1 MGQAQQQPVR
11 LTAVAEHVSA
21 LMDGEL
27 ASHEL
32 NEAFDAAKSAAGM
45 ADWRSYQLIGD
56 ALRSEDLIQ
65 AESSNAFLQSFA
77 VRFDCEPHVL
87 APAAAHSVSR
97 HRLLLRPSWVRR
109 VVPTTAVAAAVAAVT
124 WIAVPQLGQTVNPNT
139 SSTVVAM
146 APAPSETA
154 VRSASPVVAVSADA
168 TMIRDARLDDY
179 LRAHRQAATTG
190 VAMPYIRAAAAQT
203 TQAQDNSKE

>member
-21 LMDGEL
+21 LMDGEI
-27 ASHEL
+27 ASHEV
-32 NEAFDAAKSAAGM
+32 NAVFDAAKSDVGM
-45 ADWRSYQLIGD
+45 ADWQSYHLIGD

-65 AESSNAFLQSFA
+65 AESSDAFLQSFA
-77 VRFDCEPHVL
+77 ARFESEPHVL
-87 APAAAHSVSR
+87 APAAARSVSR

-109 VVPTTAVAAAVAAVT
+109 VLPTTAVAAAVAAVT
-124 WIAVPQLGQTVNPNT
+124 WIAVPQLGQSVNPNA
-139 SSTVVAM
+139 SPTVVAM
-146 APAPSETA
+146 APTSSEMA
-154 VRSASPVVAVSADA
+154 ARGPVVAVSADA
-168 TMIRDARLDDY
+168 TMIRDTRLDDY